1 MNALIF
7 FGLPGALAGLATG
20 YLLRPGRFAVSLVIA
35 GSVAVAFGFYG
46 TTASGETAG
55 GWLGFVI
62 AGFQL
67 LAFAVGAVIGSSV
80 RSARIRYRGA
90 AV

>member
-1 MNALIF
+1 MEALIF
-7 FGLPGALAGLATG
+7 FGLPGAVAGLATG
-20 YLLRPGRFAVSLVIA
+20 YLLRPGRL
-35 GSVAVAFGFYG
+35 AVAFVIAVLVAAAFGLYG

-62 AGFQL
+62 AGLQL
-67 LAFAVGAVIGSSV
+67 LAFAIGAVIGSSV
-80 RSARIRYRGA
+80 RSLRIRYRGA